1 MIEKLISGGQS
12 GVDRAG
18 LDVALA
24 IGIDCGGWC
33 PKHRRAEDGRIPH
46 RYPLVEAD
54 SPNYAARTAL
64 NVRDSDGTLILAPG
78 ELTGGTALTR
88 DLALRYGRPVF
99 VVDLDQDPDFE
110 AVEGWLA
117 NNRIRTLNVAGPRES
132 QQPGIHDRAAE
143 FLKSLFQRANS
154 GSAEAPP
161 ARRKG
166 PKKKPTS

>member
-1 MIEKLISGGQS
+1 MIEKLVSGGQT

-33 PKHRRAEDGRIPH
+33 PKHRRAEDGRIPR

-64 NVRDSDGTLILAPG
+64 NARDSDGTLILAPG
-78 ELTGGTALTR
+78 ALTGGTSLTR
-88 DLALRYGRPVF
+88 EIAQRYGRPLF
-99 VVDLDQDPDFE
+99 VVDLNEDPDFE
-110 AVEGWLA
+110 AVERWLA

-132 QQPGIHDRAAE
+132 QQPGIHDRAVE
-143 FLKSLFQRANS
+143 YLQSLFQRAKAD
-154 GSAEAPP
+154 GSEAPKT
-161 ARRKG
+161 RRKG
-166 PKKKPTS
+166 PKKKPQ

>member
-143 FLKSLFQRANS
+143 YLQSLFQRAKADS
-154 GSAEAPP
+154 SEAPKT
-161 ARRKG
+161 RRKG
-166 PKKKPTS
+166 AKKK

>member
-1 MIEKLISGGQS
+1 MIEKLVSGGQT

-33 PKHRRAEDGRIPH
+33 PKHRRAEDGRISS
-46 RYPLVEAD
+46 RYPLIEAD
-54 SPNYAARTAL
+54 SPNYAARTAM

-88 DLALRYGRPVF
+88 DIAQRYGRPLW
-99 VVDLDQDPDFE
+99 VVDLDQDRDFE
-110 AVEGWLA
+110 AVERWLT

-132 QQPGIHDRAAE
+132 QQPGIHDRAVE
-143 FLKSLFQRANS
+143 YLQSLLQREKGDAL
-154 GSAEAPP
+154 SAPKP
-161 ARRKG
+161 RRKAA
-166 PKKKPTS
+166 KKKLQ